1 MKDNNQPPNPN
12 KNWDTFILIMKILAP
27 LLLLSLLLFACGG
40 EEEKKPHST
49 PQHTTRTGRP
59 TNTNTNVMNASGNTT
74 TKTQKTSKPRQDS
87 LGKNTTTTVSSN
99 STSNTAGTSDNTAN
113 RTPSDYKSMRT
124 VQMTEVLALM
134 LEIRKDELRKSGLS
148 DAEVDILI
156 QGYHSIYDV
165 TRTSPKLLM
174 QMDHILAERNRAL
187 AQQLVI
193 DYDVYR
199 ADSNLTTIVKMR
211 DLTPKTTKSTTRA
224 SNSNKSTKTK

>member
-1 MKDNNQPPNPN
+1 
-12 KNWDTFILIMKILAP
+12 
-27 LLLLSLLLFACGG
+27 
-40 EEEKKPHST
+40 
-49 PQHTTRTGRP
+49 
-59 TNTNTNVMNASGNTT
+59 
-74 TKTQKTSKPRQDS
+74 
-87 LGKNTTTTVSSN
+87 
-99 STSNTAGTSDNTAN
+99 
-113 RTPSDYKSMRT
+113 MRT